1 MAWYRL
7 GDTMVPKLE
16 QRWLRARFGDYFSC
30 CSSDLSSAD
39 GNFIIAAMASP
50 PSFGSVDQSAPLLD
64 REASYL
70 RIHAV
75 NVFVHDQDQSLR
87 FYVDQLGFSLAF
99 DVRLQSGQRW
109 VGVAPPYGTAV
120 LTLIAPDPES
130 DEFKLIGQPTG
141 VAFVADDV
149 VATYAQWRK
158 RGVRFRHVPRLRRV
172 KYERQAVDE
181 RGKAPSLL
189 LGKQTPIWG
198 GVFTRFEDIDR
209 NSFALVSFDEM
220 TQAVEAQRRAAAEK
234 LESERRAAHELGI
247 AKQVQARLFPQTFP
261 PLRTLDY
268 AGVCIQ
274 ARQVGGD
281 YYDFLNLGED
291 RVGLVL
297 GDIAGKGIAG
307 ALLMANLQANL
318 RSQCTIAW
326 HEPQRLLRS
335 VNDLFYDNTADHAY
349 ATLFFAEYDD
359 QSRHMRYV
367 NCGHLPALVLRGND
381 SLERLNSTCTVLG
394 LFKEWDC
401 SIGECC
407 LLAGDTIAFY
417 TDGITEA
424 FNPAGEEFG
433 EQRLA
438 DALLRHREL
447 SSRDLLEAIVAEVQ
461 RFSPDEQHDDITL
474 IVAKC
479 VAGQ

>member
-1 MAWYRL
+1 M
-7 GDTMVPKLE
+7 
-16 QRWLRARFGDYFSC
+16 
-30 CSSDLSSAD
+30 
-39 GNFIIAAMASP
+39 AAMASS
-50 PSFGSVDQSAPLLD
+50 PSFGSVNQSALPVD
-64 REASYL
+64 REAFYL
-70 RIHAV
+70 RVHAV
-75 NVFVHDQDQSLR
+75 NVFVRDQDQSLR

-109 VGVAPPYGTAV
+109 VGVAPPHGTAV

-130 DEFKLIGQPTG
+130 DEYKLIGQPTG
-141 VAFVADDV
+141 VVFVAEDV
-149 VATYAQWRK
+149 VATYSQWRR

-172 KYERQAVDE
+172 KYEQQTMD
-181 RGKAPSLL
+181 GPGNAPALL
-189 LGKQTPIWG
+189 LGKKQTPIWG

-234 LESERRAAHELGI
+234 LESERRVSHELGI

-281 YYDFLNLGED
+281 YYDFLNLGQH

-318 RSQCTIAW
+318 RSQCTIAC

-335 VNDLFYDNTADHAY
+335 VNELFYDNTADHAY

-359 QSRHMRYV
+359 QTQRMRYA
-367 NCGHLPALVLRGND
+367 NCGHLPALVLRGDN
-381 SLERLNSTCTVLG
+381 SLERLASTCTVLG
-394 LFKEWDC
+394 LFKDWDC
-401 SIGECC
+401 PIVECH
-407 LLAGDTIAFY
+407 LFEGDIIAFY

-424 FNPAGEEFG
+424 FNAAGEEFG
-433 EQRLA
+433 EQRLSE
-438 DALLRHREL
+438 ALLRHREF
-447 SSRDLLEAIVAEVQ
+447 SSRDLLSAIVDEVRQ
-461 RFSPDEQHDDITL
+461 FNPEEQHDDITL
-474 IVAKC
+474 IIAKC
-479 VAGQ
+479 GARQ